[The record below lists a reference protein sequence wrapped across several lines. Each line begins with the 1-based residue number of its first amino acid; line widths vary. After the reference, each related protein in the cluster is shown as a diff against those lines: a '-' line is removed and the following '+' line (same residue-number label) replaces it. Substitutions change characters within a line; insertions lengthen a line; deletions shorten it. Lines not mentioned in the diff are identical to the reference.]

1 MDGKELVSGAAY
13 DVYMDIKKRTNGEIY
28 FGVVGPVRTGKST
41 FIKRFMELCVLPSM
55 KDDNKRKRAQDELP
69 QSSGDVYK
77 RQVYMACEGE
87 VHSQQITASCHFV
100 LNQDNDKL
108 E

>member
-1 MDGKELVSGAAY
+1 MAGA
-13 DVYMDIKKRTNGEIY
+13 
-28 FGVVGPVRTGKST
+28 
-41 FIKRFMELCVLPSM
+41 
-55 KDDNKRKRAQDELP
+55 
-69 QSSGDVYK
+69 
-77 RQVYMACEGE
+77 VYMACEGE